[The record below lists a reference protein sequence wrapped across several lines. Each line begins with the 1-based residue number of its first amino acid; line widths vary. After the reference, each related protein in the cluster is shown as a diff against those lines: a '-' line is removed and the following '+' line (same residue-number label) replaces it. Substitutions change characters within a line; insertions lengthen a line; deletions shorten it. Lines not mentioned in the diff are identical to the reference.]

1 MIRGLRNLKH
11 VTTMGSFTPP
21 EIYRIL
27 QTASQMKTKPD
38 DFREV
43 MKYKTLLMLF
53 EKPSLRT
60 RLSFETGATQLG
72 GHAIFYSVADSPLGK
87 KENIH
92 DTIKCAS
99 RFVDIMM
106 ARVNKREV
114 VWELAEHATIPV
126 INALDDWG
134 HPCQILADFQTIQE
148 SLRTKSLSGVTMSY
162 IGDLDN
168 NVTYDLAR
176 GAALTGM
183 HFKMAGPAEV
193 DFQFSPKAMSEC
205 EILSQIGGGKIEIC
219 ETAADAIKG
228 SNVIYAD
235 TFQSYHI
242 PKEKQEARLKA
253 LMPYQVTSDLMSLAQ
268 SDAIFLHCLP
278 AERGVEVTAEVIDG
292 PQSFVFDQAENRL
305 HAQKALMAYLLE
317 HPTALKGL

>member
-1 MIRGLRNLKH
+1 MRGFSALKH
-11 VTTMGSFTPP
+11 VKTMGCLSQP

-27 QTASQMKTKPD
+27 AMASQMKRRPN

-43 MKYKTLLMLF
+43 MKHKTLLMLF

-60 RLSFETGATQLG
+60 RLSFETGTTQLG

-114 VWELAEHATIPV
+114 IAELAEHANIPV

-148 SLRTKSLSGVTMSY
+148 KFSTKSLAGLTMTY
-162 IGDLDN
+162 MGDLDN

-176 GAALTGM
+176 GAMLLGM
-183 HFKMAGPAEV
+183 NFKMAGPAES
-193 DFQFSPKAMSEC
+193 DFQFSPKALEEC
-205 EILSQIGGGKIEIC
+205 NALAEIGG
-219 ETAADAIKG
+219 
-228 SNVIYAD
+228 
-235 TFQSYHI
+235 
-242 PKEKQEARLKA
+242 
-253 LMPYQVTSDLMSLAQ
+253 
-268 SDAIFLHCLP
+268 
-278 AERGVEVTAEVIDG
+278 
-292 PQSFVFDQAENRL
+292 
-305 HAQKALMAYLLE
+305 
-317 HPTALKGL
+317 